1 MSRSVPEWIGATDD
15 TAIPPRVMARVM
27 SRAGG
32 CCEDCSRAFSPHNPP
47 EIDHDTAL
55 INGGENRESNLRAL
69 CRDCH
74 GGKTRAD
81 VAEKSTVARKRAKNF
96 GFTPRKRL
104 IPGSKGTGLRKMI
117 NGTVIRVEE

>member
-1 MSRSVPEWIGATDD
+1 MSRAVPEWIGTTPD
-15 TAIPPRVMARVM
+15 TAIPPRVRSRVID
-27 SRAGG
+27 RAGG
-32 CCEDCSRAFSPHNPP
+32 CCEHCSRSFSPHNLP
-47 EIDHDTAL
+47 EIDHTIAL

-81 VAEKSTVARKRAKNF
+81 VAEKSTVARKHAKHF